1 MTSTITSKGQLTVPK
16 AIREKY
22 GLQSGDKVEFLD
34 DPELGLRIVPV
45 TQPLSR
51 LKGMVPKPDKTISL
65 EDMQNV
71 IEHEGGKL

>member
-51 LKGMVPKPDKTISL
+51 LKGMVPKPDKAISL
-65 EDMQNV
+65 EDMQNA
-71 IEHEGGKL
+71 IEYEGSKL